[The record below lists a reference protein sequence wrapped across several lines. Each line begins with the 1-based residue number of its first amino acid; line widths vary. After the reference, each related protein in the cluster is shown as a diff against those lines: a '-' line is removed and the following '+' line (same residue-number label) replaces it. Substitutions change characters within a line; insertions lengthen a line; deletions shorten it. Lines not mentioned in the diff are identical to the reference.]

1 MPEFGIGQPL
11 LRSEDLRL
19 LRGKGRYT
27 DDAIY
32 SGQCHMLVVRS
43 TFANALIKRIDTRPA
58 SRANGVI
65 TVLTGAD
72 AEADG
77 IGTLHTVVQRH
88 KADGSPMERPP
99 YRVLALEQVR
109 FVGDALAVVVA
120 ETLNQARDA
129 AELLDIEYE
138 ALPSVTDICAA
149 LKPGAAQEWPQQ
161 IADNV
166 GFVFALGDK
175 AAVDEI
181 FATAPL
187 TSRVDFRI
195 SRVSANSLEARN
207 AIAMFDPSD
216 ERYTLFA
223 GVQNPHQLRIELAQ
237 RTLQIPA
244 TRLRI
249 VSTDVGGAFG
259 MKGGTNPELV
269 LALWAARR
277 TARTVRWQADR
288 SESFLSDYHA
298 RDNVSEVELA
308 LSKDGEFLAL
318 RVRTIANLG
327 AYLSFLTPHS
337 STNNL
342 GGLAGTYR
350 TPAIH
355 TEVRGVYTHT
365 QPTAPYRGAGR
376 PEASFAIER
385 VIDRAAAEHGFD
397 AVQLRQ
403 RNLISRQDM
412 PFKTGLVFT
421 YDSGDFVANM
431 QRAMQLADRDGF
443 AARREQS
450 KTAGRLRGFGV
461 ANAIEIAGG
470 PQGNPNEE
478 GCELRFDASGG
489 LTVLLGTHNHGQ
501 GHETVFRQI
510 VVETLGVDP
519 NKIAV
524 LYGDTDMV
532 LHGKGTFGS
541 RSITAGGAALVRA
554 ADKIVARGRL
564 VAACLLEADG
574 ADIEFSDGNF
584 RVIGTDKA
592 VHIEDVARGS
602 FTPGKL
608 PAELDMGL
616 VENAIVSTKD
626 ATFPNGCHACEIDID
641 VETGVVKVLN
651 YVVVDDVGTVINP
664 LLLKGQI
671 HGGVAQGLGQVLGEA
686 IVYDVNSGQLL
697 SGSFMDYMM
706 PRADDM
712 PNILVESNPMP
723 TANNPLGAKGAGEA
737 GTVGALPVI
746 VNAVVNALQ
755 PLGVTHLDMPLT
767 PQNVWRA
774 IVQARQD
781 GA

>member
-1 MPEFGIGQPL
+1 MREFGIGRPL
-11 LRSEDLRL
+11 PRSEDLRL

-27 DDAIY
+27 DDAVY
-32 SGQCHMLVVRS
+32 AGQCHMLVVRS
-43 TFANALIKRIDTRPA
+43 PFANALIKRINTRAA
-58 SRANGVI
+58 SEASGVI
-65 TVLTGAD
+65 AVLTGTD

-88 KADGSPMERPP
+88 KVDGSPMERPP
-99 YRVLALEQVR
+99 YRVLALDQVR
-109 FVGDALAVVVA
+109 FVGDAVALVIA

-129 AELLDIEYE
+129 AELLEIDYE
-138 ALPSVTDICAA
+138 PLPAVTDIVAA
-149 LKPGAAQEWPQQ
+149 LTPDAAQVWPEQVG
-161 IADNV
+161 DNV

-175 AAVDEI
+175 TAVDEI
-181 FATAPL
+181 FAVAPL
-187 TSRVDFRI
+187 ISRVDFRI
-195 SRVSANSLEARN
+195 SRVSANPLEARN

-216 ERYTLFA
+216 ERYTLYA
-223 GVQNPHQLRIELAQ
+223 GVQNPHQLRAELAS
-237 RTLQIPA
+237 RTLGIPE

-249 VSTDVGGAFG
+249 VSSDVGGAFG

-269 LALWAARR
+269 LVLWAARR

-298 RDNVSEVELA
+298 RDNVSQAELA

-318 RVRTIANLG
+318 RVHTIANLG

-350 TPAIH
+350 TPAIY
-355 TEVRGVYTHT
+355 TKVRGVYTHT

-385 VIDRAAAEHGFD
+385 VIDCAAAEHGFD

-403 RNLISRQDM
+403 RNLISKNEM

-421 YDSGDFVANM
+421 YDSGDFAANL
-431 QRAMQLADRDGF
+431 QRAMVLADRDGF
-443 AARREQS
+443 AARRAQS
-450 KTAGRLRGFGV
+450 KAAGRLRGFGV

-470 PQGNPNEE
+470 PQGSPNEE
-478 GCELRFDASGG
+478 ACELRFDSNGG

-519 NKIAV
+519 GKIAV

-541 RSITAGGAALVRA
+541 RSVTAGGAALLRA
-554 ADKIVARGRL
+554 GAKIIARGRL
-564 VAACLLEADG
+564 IAAHLLEADS
-574 ADIEFSDGNF
+574 ADIEFVDGHF
-584 RVIGTDKA
+584 RVAGTDKLL
-592 VHIEDVARGS
+592 HIEDIAKNS
-602 FTPGKL
+602 FTLGKL
-608 PAELDMGL
+608 PTELDMGL
-616 VENAIVSTKD
+616 VESAIVSMKD
-626 ATFPNGCHACEIDID
+626 ATFPNGCHACEVEVD

-686 IVYDVNSGQLL
+686 IVYEASSGQLL

-723 TANNPLGAKGAGEA
+723 SKSNPLGAKGAGEA
-737 GTVGALPVI
+737 GTVGALPAI

-755 PLGVTHLDMPLT
+755 ALGMTHLDMPLT
-767 PQNVWRA
+767 PQKVWRA
-774 IVQARQD
+774 IGRASKAQ
-781 GA
+781 

>member
-1 MPEFGIGQPL
+1 MREFGIGRPL
-11 LRSEDLRL
+11 PRSEDLRL

-27 DDAIY
+27 DDAVY
-32 SGQCHMLVVRS
+32 AGQCHMLVVRS
-43 TFANALIKRIDTRPA
+43 PFANALIKRINTRAA
-58 SRANGVI
+58 SEASGVI
-65 TVLTGAD
+65 AVLTGTD

-88 KADGSPMERPP
+88 KVDGSPMERPP
-99 YRVLALEQVR
+99 YRVLALDQVR
-109 FVGDALAVVVA
+109 FVGDAVAVVIA

-129 AELLDIEYE
+129 AELLEIDYQP
-138 ALPSVTDICAA
+138 LPAVTDIVEAVA
-149 LKPGAAQEWPQQ
+149 SGAAQVWPEQVT
-161 IADNV
+161 DNV

-175 AAVDEI
+175 TAVDEI
-181 FATAPL
+181 FAVAPL
-187 TSRVDFRI
+187 ISRVDFRI
-195 SRVSANSLEARN
+195 SRVSANPLEARN

-216 ERYTLFA
+216 ERYTLYA
-223 GVQNPHQLRIELAQ
+223 GVQNPHQLRAELAS
-237 RTLQIPA
+237 RTLGIPA

-249 VSTDVGGAFG
+249 VSSDVGGAFG

-269 LALWAARR
+269 LVLWAARR

-298 RDNVSEVELA
+298 RDNVSQAELA

-318 RVRTIANLG
+318 RVHTIANLG

-350 TPAIH
+350 TPAIY
-355 TEVRGVYTHT
+355 TKVRGVYTHT

-385 VIDRAAAEHGFD
+385 VIDCAAAEHGFD

-403 RNLISRQDM
+403 RNLISKNEM

-421 YDSGDFVANM
+421 YDSGDFAANL
-431 QRAMQLADRDGF
+431 QRAMVLADRDGF
-443 AARREQS
+443 AARRAQS
-450 KTAGRLRGFGV
+450 KAAGRLRGFGV

-470 PQGNPNEE
+470 PQGSPNEE
-478 GCELRFDASGG
+478 ACELRFDSNGG

-519 NKIAV
+519 GKIAV

-541 RSITAGGAALVRA
+541 RSVTAGGAALLRA
-554 ADKIVARGRL
+554 GAKIIARGRL
-564 VAACLLEADG
+564 IAAHLLEADS
-574 ADIEFSDGNF
+574 ADIEFVDGHF
-584 RVIGTDKA
+584 RVAGTDKLL
-592 VHIEDVARGS
+592 HIEDIAKNS
-602 FTPGKL
+602 FTLGKL
-608 PAELDMGL
+608 PTELDMGL
-616 VENAIVSTKD
+616 VESAIVSMKD
-626 ATFPNGCHACEIDID
+626 ATFPNGCHACEVEVD

-686 IVYDVNSGQLL
+686 IVYEASSGQLL

-723 TANNPLGAKGAGEA
+723 SNSNPLGAKGAGEA
-737 GTVGALPVI
+737 GTVGALPAI

-755 PLGVTHLDMPLT
+755 ALGVTHLDMPLT
-767 PQNVWRA
+767 PQKVWRA
-774 IVQARQD
+774 IGRASKAQ
-781 GA
+781 